1 MNAQKILWL
10 VVAMAAYSNVGAV
23 WAYDTGPAVNPVDPC
38 IKVNI
43 SAFTPPPFSRDKN
56 NVETPP
62 NSEFSFLMSKEA
74 APNSVKVSIKG
85 ESVPVKIKPQQNG
98 TLVTGKLPASAK
110 GKYIRLEIAAKGP
123 SGCDRLDGWL
133 LKVGN

>member
-38 IKVNI
+38 LKISV
-43 SAFTPPPFSRDKN
+43 SAFKPIPFSRETN
-56 NVETPP
+56 NVEVPP
-62 NSEFSFLMSKEA
+62 NSEFSFLISKEA
-74 APNSVKVSIKG
+74 APNSVKVTIKG
-85 ESVPVKIKPQQNG
+85 ESVPVTVHPQLNGALIK
-98 TLVTGKLPASAK
+98 GKLPPSVK
-110 GKYIRLEIAAKGP
+110 GKYIRVEIAAKGP